1 MLPRVVSPNFK
12 DTYPNRTYRNQF
24 KSINVK
30 NVNKASRQ
38 KKYYKIPVKQVGQ
51 SSSFNNYYN
60 LIIFLLR
67 IVCF

>member
-30 NVNKASRQ
+30 NVNKASR
-38 KKYYKIPVKQVGQ
+38 KKNITKYQ
-51 SSSFNNYYN
+51 
-60 LIIFLLR
+60 
-67 IVCF
+67 